1 MAEDTNK
8 PFYQNIVE
16 KKSSRS
22 GKRAGSSKGASSK
35 KKSPGQ
41 KSDLNSFADKSVRG
55 ADRPQ
60 RSADSARFTDRSNR
74 GEDSRSSGR
83 SFSRRE
89 VGRVPNSARRFDTR
103 TDAPRTPNPKRRPYT
118 APTLGSPVF
127 GELSKETIKLL
138 NEFPEIVQSVL
149 PLDSKKMHGLPFA
162 IKELSHELTDE
173 RGERRLGYM
182 NDPAK
187 LSAYIRYFQWWNLVR
202 LCNLFTSMEFNLED
216 GDAAVDLGSGP
227 LTLPIALWMARP
239 DLRAKKLTWYCV
251 DISQKALRVGEELF
265 LSLAAKTGTE
275 AWELIT
281 IKGEFGTTLRR
292 RVSLVTSAN
301 MFNEIF
307 WDIEQPIE
315 SQAKS
320 HAHTLMS
327 YADKNA
333 AVLVIEPGIPRAG
346 RFISLMREQLLKRGF
361 AVQSPCPH
369 AQNCPFPGLPA
380 RGRTSSAKSK
390 WCHFILDTSRAP
402 KSLHTLSDSANLPKE
417 RASLSFIYG
426 TRGREELAVEQ
437 ETEQNSSLQVVQKL
451 QSDLYTLRI
460 RILSEPIRLPNYF
473 TGRYACSDIGMLLV
487 KGTYGAGDFLQDCA
501 FGSLLEIPRPDI
513 KSLEIDQKSGALE
526 IIL

>member
-1 MAEDTNK
+1 MAEDTKK

-22 GKRAGSSKGASSK
+22 GKNAGSSKRARSNK
-35 KKSPGQ
+35 KGPGQ
-41 KSDLNSFADKSVRG
+41 KSDSNSFVDKPARD
-55 ADRPQ
+55 ADRPA
-60 RSADSARFTDRSNR
+60 RSASASRDGAPR
-74 GEDSRSSGR
+74 GSSRSFDR
-83 SFSRRE
+83 NDTD
-89 VGRVPNSARRFDTR
+89 RVPNSARRFDPR
-103 TDAPRTPNPKRRPYT
+103 SNARSDAPRKPNSKRRPYT
-118 APTLGSPVF
+118 PPALSDPVF

-149 PLDSKKMHGLPFA
+149 PLDSKKMYGLPFA

-173 RGERRLGYM
+173 RGDRRLGYM

-187 LSAYIRYFQWWNLVR
+187 LSAYIRYYQWWNLVR
-202 LCNLFTSMEFNLED
+202 LCNLFTSMEFHLED

-239 DLRAKKLTWYCV
+239 DLRVKKLTWYCV

-265 LSLAAKTGTE
+265 LALAAKAGTE

-307 WDIEQPIE
+307 WDVEQPIE
-315 SQAKS
+315 SQAKT

-361 AVQSPCPH
+361 SVASPCPH

-380 RGRTSSAKSK
+380 RGRTHSAKSK
-390 WCHFILDTSRAP
+390 WCHFILDTSEAP
-402 KSLHTLSDSANLPKE
+402 KSLHALSDSANLPKE

-426 TRGREELAVEQ
+426 IRGLAEPVAEKELEQ
-437 ETEQNSSLQVVQKL
+437 SSSLQVVQKL
-451 QSDLYTLRI
+451 QNDLYTLRI

-473 TGRYACSDIGMLLV
+473 TGRYACSDIGILLV
-487 KGTYGAGDFLQDCA
+487 KGTYGAGDFLQECA